1 MLPKHKEVDSRVH
14 GNSEGNALLPMR
26 VSTEGKHFTSS
37 ENQGGLHNKLA
48 DLILSEKKVLGSLYS
63 LVVSSY
69 PDAVP

>member
-1 MLPKHKEVDSRVH
+1 MLTKHKEMDSRVQ
-14 GNSEGNALLPMR
+14 GNALLPMR

-37 ENQGGLHNKLA
+37 ENQGGLHKLA

>member
-1 MLPKHKEVDSRVH
+1 MLTKHKEMDSRVQ
-14 GNSEGNALLPMR
+14 GNALLPMR
-26 VSTEGKHFTSS
+26 VSTAEGKHFTSS